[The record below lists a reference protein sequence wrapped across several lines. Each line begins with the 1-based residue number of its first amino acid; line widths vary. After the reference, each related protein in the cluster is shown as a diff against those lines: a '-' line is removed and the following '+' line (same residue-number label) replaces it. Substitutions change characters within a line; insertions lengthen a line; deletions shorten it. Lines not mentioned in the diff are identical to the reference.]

1 MNKTSL
7 ALLTLILFITTHCAN
22 ANKKAL
28 TIPLDSTKNNTTC
41 DFFIK
46 NITNGIT
53 ELFLSETEKSQ
64 TIPFNQQEITIPV
77 KGENFLSPSDS

>member
-28 TIPLDSTKNNTTC
+28 TIPLDSTKITPLVI
-41 DFFIK
+41 FIK
-46 NITNGIT
+46 TSPT
-53 ELFLSETEKSQ
+53 ELQNSSYLKPKNPKQYLSISKKLPS
-64 TIPFNQQEITIPV
+64 
-77 KGENFLSPSDS
+77 LSKARISSHPG